1 MLEQYNCLIF
11 KVIKVKVI
19 YLYSAN
25 INILLSNDAFTITSL
40 AIIRPEHSRTI
51 SGPWGLYTPVLPNNF
66 SRCTQ
71 GRNCPKPGTHLRLSE
86 PRPTLGKQLA

>member
-1 MLEQYNCLIF
+1 MHTFQRR
-11 KVIKVKVI
+11 
-19 YLYSAN
+19 
-25 INILLSNDAFTITSL
+25 FTITPL

-86 PRPTLGKQLA
+86 PRPTLGKQLAQGRLPKVRLAQ